1 MSAVPVALASV
12 QEWMRQ
18 VANAL
23 NPLTRQ
29 WPDFGTTGKVGAGTE
44 SPSYQLHA
52 KGTFGCS
59 PGSSVTPL
67 SNGDLVL
74 EATSN
79 TTVKIKLKGSDG
91 VVRSVSL
98 TLT

>member
-1 MSAVPVALASV
+1 MSVVPVAWTSV
-12 QEWMRQ
+12 PEWMRR

-23 NPLTRQ
+23 NPLTRN

-44 SPSYQLHA
+44 SPAYTLHSA
-52 KGTFGCS
+52 GTFACA
-59 PGSSVTPL
+59 PGASVTPL
-67 SNGDLVL
+67 KNGDLVL

-79 TTVKIKLKGSDG
+79 TTVKVKLKGSDG

>member
-1 MSAVPVALASV
+1 MSVVPVAWASV
-12 QEWMRQ
+12 PEWMRQ

-23 NPLTRQ
+23 NPLSRT
-29 WPDFGTTGKVGAGTE
+29 WPNFGTTGKVGAGTE
-44 SPSYQLHA
+44 SPDYTLHA

-59 PGSSVTPL
+59 PGASVTPV

-79 TTVKIKLKGSDG
+79 TTVRIKLKGSDG
-91 VVRSVSL
+91 VVRAVSL